1 MVAKLE
7 GIVNSTPVVFTKGN
21 GDLWEATIP
30 KTLNG
35 VYIVELTATDDAGNI
50 AYIARYILTI
60 DITKLRVKLQQYPYN
75 VKVKVKDYYANIR
88 TGNYYEKFG
97 IGNYY
102 EKFKTGNYYA
112 KFK

>member
-7 GIVNSTPVVFTKGN
+7 GIVNSTPVVFTRRN

-60 DITKLRVKLQQYPYN
+60 DITKLRAKLQKYPYN

-88 TGNYYEKFG
+88 TGNYY
-97 IGNYY
+97 
-102 EKFKTGNYYA
+102 A